1 MKKYILSIIA
11 LAVICLELI
20 WAVSCIN
27 KWRNIYSWNALQSGD
42 TPTSWSSEEHDIKLH
57 IDKNPLTKRTSV
69 IGSVG
74 DTDVYCRKG
83 EFYIDVYK
91 RSDDTLLFVAGCEL
105 TEETFEITSIKMY
118 AGEYDFTDIILERV
132 G

>member
-57 IDKNPLTKRTSV
+57 IDKNPLTKRTSMYTV
-69 IGSVG
+69 EKANFILMYISVRMIRCYLRQ
-74 DTDVYCRKG
+74 V
-83 EFYIDVYK
+83 VN
-91 RSDDTLLFVAGCEL
+91 
-105 TEETFEITSIKMY
+105 
-118 AGEYDFTDIILERV
+118 
-132 G
+132 